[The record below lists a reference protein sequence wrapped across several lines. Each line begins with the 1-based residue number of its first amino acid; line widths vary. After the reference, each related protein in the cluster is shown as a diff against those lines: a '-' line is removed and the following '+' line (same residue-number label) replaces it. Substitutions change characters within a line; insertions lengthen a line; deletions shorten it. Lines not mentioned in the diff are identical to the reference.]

1 MRRTLVMVLVLA
13 GVLTLFFIV
22 SANIFP
28 DWTWRIVNPAWTA
41 ADRLHAVAVSA
52 YAQMKNPISDSESDL
67 EQKSEKIQALLRGGK
82 FNEAEPLV
90 RECIQQL
97 PEEIYFTGQLE
108 MVLNGQGKFREADE
122 LRDKIRKVWERD
134 YKAKWIAK
142 GSPVGES
149 SWARVVGFSKE
160 YDVFGVEYFVP
171 RLLVGSRNDSLVAF
185 YKVIAFPKT
194 ANGPSRI
201 FQLDKSP
208 NEKNY
213 FLEEFSDKA
222 ISMAKMYGNELPD
235 IRAVVADAI
244 GYLDGKNKKQA
255 EFRPQAYGT
264 HSPRR

>member
-1 MRRTLVMVLVLA
+1 MKRTLLVVLVLA
-13 GVLTLFFIV
+13 GGLTLFFIV

-28 DWTWRIVNPAWTA
+28 DWTWKILNPAWSA
-41 ADRLHAVAVSA
+41 ADRLHAAASA
-52 YAQMKNPISDSESDL
+52 YAQISQSDL
-67 EQKSEKIQALLRGGK
+67 EQKSEKIQALLRTGK
-82 FNEAEPLV
+82 FNEAEPLA
-90 RECIQQL
+90 RECVQQL
-97 PEEIYFTGQLE
+97 PEEIYFLGQLE

-149 SWARVVGFSKE
+149 SWARVVGSSKE
-160 YDVFGVEYFVP
+160 YDVFGAEYFVP
-171 RLLVGSRNDSLVAF
+171 RLLEGSDRKHGLVAF

-194 ANGPSRI
+194 ADGASRI
-201 FQLDKSP
+201 FQLNKSA
-208 NEKNY
+208 NEKHY

-244 GYLDGKNKKQA
+244 GYLDSKNKKQA